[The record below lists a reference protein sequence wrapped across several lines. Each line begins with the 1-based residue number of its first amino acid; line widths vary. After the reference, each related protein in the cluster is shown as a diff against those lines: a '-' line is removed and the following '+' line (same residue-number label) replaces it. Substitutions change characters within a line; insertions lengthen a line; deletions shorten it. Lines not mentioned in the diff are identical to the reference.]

1 MYNVSRG
8 TPSRIINRTRRD
20 INQKLETF
28 DQIRELTR
36 KSSNNVDS
44 EEGDH
49 HHHHHQQAQDHHHH
63 HHQEATMTIVKETKY
78 LPTIMRNERHQPIPN
93 SSKKKWKR
101 RENYDNQPHRLHY
114 DWNNLPI
121 HSVESKSSPRPV
133 FQTVNN
139 KGCRSTNGKGPS
151 PETISP
157 QHEELIKFFNE
168 SWGRVVKEV
177 EMSRQSGHDSRGGGI
192 AYYQEKHVHP
202 ALQDFKPFD
211 LDAWW
216 GKRLYQKLTQS

>member
-20 INQKLETF
+20 INHLNQKLETF

-36 KSSNNVDS
+36 KSSNSVDS

-49 HHHHHQQAQDHHHH
+49 HHHHHQQAQDHHH
-63 HHQEATMTIVKETKY
+63 QEATMT
-78 LPTIMRNERHQPIPN
+78 
-93 SSKKKWKR
+93 
-101 RENYDNQPHRLHY
+101 
-114 DWNNLPI
+114 
-121 HSVESKSSPRPV
+121 SPRPV

>member
-20 INQKLETF
+20 INHLNQKLETF

-36 KSSNNVDS
+36 KSSNSVDS
-44 EEGDH
+44 EEGDHHH
-49 HHHHHQQAQDHHHH
+49 HHHHHQQAQDHHH
-63 HHQEATMTIVKETKY
+63 QEATMT
-78 LPTIMRNERHQPIPN
+78 
-93 SSKKKWKR
+93 
-101 RENYDNQPHRLHY
+101 
-114 DWNNLPI
+114 
-121 HSVESKSSPRPV
+121 SPRPV